1 MKAYFCNN
9 PIKVKKW
16 EVTPGDDLRWIKR
29 TPSSRSDRNDGERK
43 RYDLKRFPNDN
54 KFYLPKSQSNKT
66 EISEPRV
73 EKNKKS
79 SEDDFKMTGIK
90 SPSHPYITNL
100 DNLNKIFANTSIDDG
115 DDNDLGKCNNRKML
129 LFPFGLQGTSY
140 FDSLMPHGDNQDYVD
155 RLQQDIKN
163 IREEYAAARKN
174 REDFLARNKAL
185 DTWLKEYR
193 NKEQEER
200 VDPSRGKRENKT
212 KTQES
217 RVTNNR
223 DLENLFKR
231 SFWDD
236 LTNIKVKLSKKPNC
250 SSKSRE
256 EDSDTRE
263 SWYRTSR
270 RFTNTRVRRSVRKK
284 PIRERLSTSYKDGGK
299 TSKKQTRPFNKNV
312 DRRGTGETKKIYDEI
327 LDILNVN
334 SPNALPFGKDRMAHW
349 LLTSRTSPS
358 F

>member
-1 MKAYFCNN
+1 
-9 PIKVKKW
+9 
-16 EVTPGDDLRWIKR
+16 
-29 TPSSRSDRNDGERK
+29 
-43 RYDLKRFPNDN
+43 
-54 KFYLPKSQSNKT
+54 
-66 EISEPRV
+66 
-73 EKNKKS
+73 
-79 SEDDFKMTGIK
+79 
-90 SPSHPYITNL
+90 
-100 DNLNKIFANTSIDDG
+100 
-115 DDNDLGKCNNRKML
+115 
-129 LFPFGLQGTSY
+129 
-140 FDSLMPHGDNQDYVD
+140 MPHGDNQDYVD

-174 REDFLARNKAL
+174 REDFLAKNKAL
-185 DTWLKEYR
+185 DTWLEEYR

-200 VDPSRGKRENKT
+200 VNPSWRKRENKN
-212 KTQES
+212 KTRES
-217 RVTNNR
+217 RVTNNE
-223 DLENLFKR
+223 DLENLVRR

-284 PIRERLSTSYKDGGK
+284 PIRERLSTSYKEGGK
-299 TSKKQTRPFNKNV
+299 TKNKNV

-334 SPNALPFGKDRMAHW
+334 SPNALPFGKDRMAYW